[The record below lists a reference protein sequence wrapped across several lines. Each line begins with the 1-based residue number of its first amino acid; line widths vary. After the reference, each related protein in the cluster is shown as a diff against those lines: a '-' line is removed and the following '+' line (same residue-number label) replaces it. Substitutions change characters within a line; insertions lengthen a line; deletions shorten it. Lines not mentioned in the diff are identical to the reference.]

1 MYSQNNEE
9 QVISDYFGSKTGS
22 FLDLGAYDGINLS
35 NTRYLVENGWNGVCL
50 EPHPEIFKKLKEN
63 LKDYPNIYCYELAMG
78 NKNGKFK
85 LNANDT
91 YYSTLIDSE
100 TERWIGAY
108 QFVDMECEVID
119 FKSFM
124 KITPMTEFDF
134 ISIDCEGLDYD
145 ILTQIN
151 LSEVKCSLICVETN
165 GKETSKY
172 IDYISQFNF
181 KVFCI
186 NSENLIMGK

>member
-1 MYSQNNEE
+1 MQRS
-9 QVISDYFGSKTGS
+9 
-22 FLDLGAYDGINLS
+22 
-35 NTRYLVENGWNGVCL
+35 
-50 EPHPEIFKKLKEN
+50 P
-63 LKDYPNIYCYELAMG
+63 YE
-78 NKNGKFK
+78 
-85 LNANDT
+85 
-91 YYSTLIDSE
+91 
-100 TERWIGAY
+100 
-108 QFVDMECEVID
+108 FVDMECEVID

-151 LSEVKCSLICVETN
+151 LSEVKCSLICIETN
-165 GKETSKY
+165 DKETSKY